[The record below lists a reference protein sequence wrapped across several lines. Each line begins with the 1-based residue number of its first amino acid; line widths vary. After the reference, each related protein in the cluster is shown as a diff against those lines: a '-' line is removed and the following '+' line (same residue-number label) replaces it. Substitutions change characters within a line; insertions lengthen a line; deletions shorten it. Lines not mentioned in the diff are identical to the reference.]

1 VLLLALVSVGVGRSW
16 ISPWALFDA
25 SNEDQWLV
33 MTQLRLPRTL
43 LAVAVG
49 ATLGVAGAVMQG
61 YLRNPL
67 ADPGILGVSACAALG
82 AVLSLRLGL
91 TVTAPWTLP
100 VMAMAGAAVSIVLLG
115 VLVGRAGS
123 AITFI
128 LAGVMVNAIAGASTS
143 LVLSLT
149 TDPFA
154 ASEII
159 GWLMGALTDRSFDDL
174 LFAAPFMAA
183 GMALLLTTG
192 RSLDALTLGE
202 ATARS
207 LGVRL
212 GRLQLTVA
220 LGVGAAVGACVAAA
234 GVIGFVGLIVPHLLR
249 PLTGEQPGRL
259 LVPAAFGG
267 AALVLAADIAVRL
280 VPGAQEVKLGIAMAL
295 LGGPFFLMLLF
306 RLRRRL
312 V

>member
-1 VLLLALVSVGVGRSW
+1 MLLLAAVSIGVGKSW
-16 ISPWALFDA
+16 IPPTAFFSPADEA
-25 SNEDQWLV
+25 QWLV
-33 MTQLRLPRTL
+33 LTQLRLPRTL
-43 LAVAVG
+43 LAIIVG
-49 ATLGVAGAVMQG
+49 ASLGIAGAVMQG

-67 ADPGILGVSACAALG
+67 ADPGVLGVSTCAALG

-91 TVTAPWTLP
+91 TVTTPWTLP
-100 VMAMAGAAVSIVLLG
+100 VLAMTVATTAVMLLM
-115 VLVGRAGS
+115 VMVGRGGS

-128 LAGVMVNAIAGASTS
+128 LAGVMVSAVAGALTS

-149 TDPFA
+149 DDPYA
-154 ASEII
+154 AAEII
-159 GWLMGALTDRSFDDL
+159 NWLMGALTDRSFDDV
-174 LFAAPFMAA
+174 LFAAPFAAA

-202 ATARS
+202 ETARS

-212 GRLQLTVA
+212 GRLQLTIAV
-220 LGVGAAVGACVAAA
+220 GIGAAVGACVAAA

-249 PLTGEQPGRL
+249 PLIGEQPSRL
-259 LVPAAFGG
+259 LVPTALAG
-267 AALVLAADIAVRL
+267 AALVLAADTAVRL
-280 VPGAQEVKLGIAMAL
+280 SPGAQELKLGVAMAL
-295 LGGPFFLMLLF
+295 LGGPFFLALLM